1 MEVTPLESIQE
12 INEQKKEYLRSY
24 RAAVYI
30 FATAVFS
37 GGDDDGRNDY

>member
-1 MEVTPLESIQE
+1 MEILITIIAVV
-12 INEQKKEYLRSY
+12 
-24 RAAVYI
+24 AVYI